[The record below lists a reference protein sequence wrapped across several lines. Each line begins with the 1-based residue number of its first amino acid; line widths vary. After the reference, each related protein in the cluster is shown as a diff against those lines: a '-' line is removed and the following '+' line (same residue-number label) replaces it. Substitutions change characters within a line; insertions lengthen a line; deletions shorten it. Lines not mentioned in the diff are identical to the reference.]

1 VQRREGART
10 SGARAVA
17 VAAVV
22 SLVLGALVIPSCAQ
36 PPAAAP
42 SAGDAAVF
50 TPVLSVKE
58 VMEHIV
64 DPIAD
69 WIFDAAVVDIS
80 EKGTVETKPL
90 TDEDWLKVERGALIL
105 AESANLLKMP
115 RTMVPADDKSLN
127 KGPGGPELTPA
138 EIEAKVKKDP
148 AAWNQHADGLRTA
161 ALESLEIIKTRDPE
175 GLFKAGDKIDKACE
189 TCHLEYWYPGDKK
202 AVLENERKTVTYEK
216 PKK

>member
-1 VQRREGART
+1 VQRREGAST

-22 SLVLGALVIPSCAQ
+22 SLLLGALVIPSCAQ

-42 SAGDAAVF
+42 AAGDATVF

-90 TDEDWLKVERGALIL
+90 TDEDWLKVQRA
-105 AESANLLKMP
+105 
-115 RTMVPADDKSLN
+115 
-127 KGPGGPELTPA
+127 
-138 EIEAKVKKDP
+138 
-148 AAWNQHADGLRTA
+148 
-161 ALESLEIIKTRDPE
+161 
-175 GLFKAGDKIDKACE
+175 
-189 TCHLEYWYPGDKK
+189 
-202 AVLENERKTVTYEK
+202 AVLC
-216 PKK
+216 

>member
-1 VQRREGART
+1 MRRRERVGTRVARGA
-10 SGARAVA
+10 SI
-17 VAAVV
+17 AAAGG
-22 SLVLGALVIPSCAQ
+22 LLFAALLLQSCGQ

-42 SAGDAAVF
+42 ITEAPVF

-58 VMEHIV
+58 LMEHIV

-69 WIFDAAVVDIS
+69 WIFDAAVVDVS
-80 EKGTVETKPL
+80 EKGIVETKPL

-115 RTMVPADDKSLN
+115 RTMVPAGDKSLSHE
-127 KGPGGPELTPA
+127 PGGPELTPA

-148 AAWNQHADGLRTA
+148 AAWNQHADRLRAA
-161 ALESLEIIKTRDPE
+161 ALESLKIIKARDSE
-175 GLFKAGDKIDKACE
+175 GLFTAGDTIDKACE
-189 TCHLEYWYPGDKK
+189 GCHLEYWYPGDKK
-202 AVLENERKTVTYEK
+202 AVLESQQNTVTYDK

>member
-1 VQRREGART
+1 MRRREGAAT
-10 SGARAVA
+10 SGTRAVA
-17 VAAVV
+17 IGAVV
-22 SLVLGALVIPSCAQ
+22 PLLLGALVMPSCGQ

-42 SAGDAAVF
+42 AAGDVSAF

-58 VMEHIV
+58 MMEHIV

-80 EKGTVETKPL
+80 EKGIVETKPL

-115 RTMVPADDKSLN
+115 RTMVPAGDKSLE
-127 KGPGGPELTPA
+127 KGTGGPELTPA

-161 ALESLEIIKTRDPE
+161 ALESLAIIKTRDPE
-175 GLFKAGDKIDKACE
+175 GLFSAGNKIDKACE
-189 TCHLEYWYPGDKK
+189 ACHLEYWYPGDKK

>member
-1 VQRREGART
+1 MRD
-10 SGARAVA
+10 
-17 VAAVV
+17 
-22 SLVLGALVIPSCAQ
+22 
-36 PPAAAP
+36 
-42 SAGDAAVF
+42 DAALDDDRVPRHAERHF
-50 TPVLSVKE
+50 SML
-58 VMEHIV
+58 
-64 DPIAD
+64 
-69 WIFDAAVVDIS
+69 FDQY
-80 EKGTVETKPL
+80 
-90 TDEDWLKVERGALIL
+90 ERGALIL

-161 ALESLEIIKTRDPE
+161 ALESLKIIKTRDPE

-189 TCHLEYWYPGDKK
+189 TCHLEYWYPGDKN